1 MNNYENKPT
10 QREERWLSQDIM
22 KSKILKQNWITIKKD
37 YIESDKTYLS
47 FWDQTFE
54 LIFYNINQVT
64 KVETFPDKYNHDVFF
79 ENVYV
84 LD

>member
-64 KVETFPDKYNHDVFF
+64 KVETFPDKYNRGVFF
-79 ENVYV
+79 ENIYV